1 MKISKRNKLFLT
13 NSTNPCTILKKSSIE
28 HTLTLRITN
37 FLSKFKTFPSR
48 RASKTGGDCISLDQN
63 PILPLRLISIP
74 LERIASDYS
83 SSGRTN

>member
-37 FLSKFKTFPSR
+37 FKPFH
-48 RASKTGGDCISLDQN
+48 
-63 PILPLRLISIP
+63 
-74 LERIASDYS
+74 LEEHLKLEGIVYPWTKIQS
-83 SSGRTN
+83 SPFD